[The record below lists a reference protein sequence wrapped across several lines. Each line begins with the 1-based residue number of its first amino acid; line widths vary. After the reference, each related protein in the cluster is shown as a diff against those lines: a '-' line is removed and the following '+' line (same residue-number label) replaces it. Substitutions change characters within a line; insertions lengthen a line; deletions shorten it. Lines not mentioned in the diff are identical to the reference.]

1 MNRKERFL
9 YSDEQTK
16 AELATGDNS
25 CPVVVV
31 SPQSWNIL
39 KSFLGSI
46 LERREWKS
54 PLKILRPKKGREIA
68 QFLHLKLKHCAALRQ
83 RLV

>member
-25 CPVVVV
+25 CPLSLFHRKVGT
-31 SPQSWNIL
+31 
-39 KSFLGSI
+39 F
-46 LERREWKS
+46 
-54 PLKILRPKKGREIA
+54 
-68 QFLHLKLKHCAALRQ
+68 
-83 RLV
+83 

>member
-25 CPVVVV
+25 CPLLLFHRKV
-31 SPQSWNIL
+31 
-39 KSFLGSI
+39 
-46 LERREWKS
+46 
-54 PLKILRPKKGREIA
+54 
-68 QFLHLKLKHCAALRQ
+68 AAF
-83 RLV
+83 